1 MTQPKPPRTP
11 TRDRDVYVAKTPGR
25 GVPDFVPDEVTGQY
39 EGEDLA
45 RMRAKRPTDKR
56 IEKLEAKHD
65 SLDGKVDDIGNRMA
79 RMEGKL
85 DTALSVLVPERQQV
99 HATERH
105 KVDSR
110 TKVILAI
117 VGGIGTLV
125 GLIVSAIA
133 RSA

>member
-1 MTQPKPPRTP
+1 MSKRDIYTPKHPTPR
-11 TRDRDVYVAKTPGR
+11 A
-25 GVPDFVPDEVTGQY
+25 VPEFVPDEVTGQY

-56 IEKLEAKHD
+56 LEKLEEKHD

-99 HATERH
+99 HQTERH
-105 KVDSR
+105 KVDAR
-110 TKVILAI
+110 TKVIIAI
-117 VGGIGTLV
+117 VGGVGTLI
-125 GLIVSAIA
+125 GLIASTLAGCA
-133 RSA
+133 